1 MAEQT
6 FTIRPLTLEDRALAM
21 RFFDRLGPASLQFF
35 NINDIHRNSLID
47 WFEGRRPDKR
57 NFVAVGIND
66 QGEEEIA
73 GYVFL
78 WDVNYKTPWLG
89 ICVSDKWQGHGLGKK
104 LMAYVEDYC
113 RKLGKGGIFLTTNKE
128 NIAGQKVYTHCGYK
142 QIGYLEDELLY
153 FRFFEDEYPPEDGT
167 V

>member
-6 FTIRPLTLEDRALAM
+6 FTIRPLTLNDRELAM
-21 RFFDRLGPASLQFF
+21 RFFDALGPATLKFF
-35 NINDIHRNSLID
+35 NINDMHRNSLID

-57 NFVAVGIND
+57 NFVAVGINE

-89 ICVSDKWQGHGLGKK
+89 ICISDRWQGHGLGKM

-113 RKLGKGGIFLTTNKE
+113 RKLGKGGIFLTTAHE
-128 NIAGQKVYTHCGYK
+128 NIAGQKLYIRSGYRE
-142 QIGYLEDELLY
+142 IGLHDGELLY